1 MELSLLERQGRTER
15 GTHALGGTCARR
27 SVHAVSAYT
36 QPVHDTT
43 RTRSRYGQDG
53 ALLLL
58 TTPTH
63 ASGRAGRASKKEDE
77 SDGSLVHGRAILGGA
92 MRAPWLVASH
102 GVQRAIADSMSIA
115 SERRESIS
123 RVREW
128 PHWRAHALA
137 SVHPRDGLPI
147 HS

>member
-27 SVHAVSAYT
+27 SVHAMSAYT

-43 RTRSRYGQDG
+43 RTRYGQDG
-53 ALLLL
+53 APLSP
-58 TTPTH
+58 TTTTH

-92 MRAPWLVASH
+92 MRAPCLDASH

-128 PHWRAHALA
+128 PHWRAHAVA
-137 SVHPRDGLPI
+137 SVHPRDGLLI